1 MTEKIDKYKVQA
13 ALVRSFFDAFSHG
26 VIESQVE
33 DPKEKTTPQSV
44 KKLMLEHYEH
54 IAPAFFDTMFF
65 PLAAMNY
72 KYEDIA
78 ALACEAQQR
87 GDDMMALVRTACGD
101 EAYYNAMVEEYK
113 RNFSMLLAGRYLSNA
128 DHLEGYVRKAEDET
142 EASVDSDRAI
152 ELTVRVVMFAYVRG
166 LRQTGEDARS
176 DRSVHLG
183 QVHPLGENAR
193 SDRSVHLRQ
202 VHPLGENARSD
213 RSVHLGQ
220 VHPLR
225 GATLFRLMLD
235 AMNILLLDEA
245 VDFADEEA
253 ADLASLFLKVCKTQ
267 HNFTVMTDEMDRTYS
282 ELMKE

>member
-33 DPKEKTTPQSV
+33 DPKEKTTSQSV

-78 ALACEAQQR
+78 ALAREAQQR

-101 EAYYNAMVEEYK
+101 EAYYNAMVDEYK

-128 DHLEGYVRKAEDET
+128 DHLEGYVRKAEAET

-166 LRQTGEDARS
+166 LRQTGESARF

-183 QVHPLGENAR
+183 QVHPLGEDAR
-193 SDRSVHLRQ
+193 SDRSVHLR
-202 VHPLGENARSD
+202 
-213 RSVHLGQ
+213 Q

-253 ADLASLFLKVCKTQ
+253 ADLASLFLKVCQTQ

>member
-1 MTEKIDKYKVQA
+1 M
-13 ALVRSFFDAFSHG
+13 RSFFDAFSHG

-78 ALACEAQQR
+78 ALAREAQQR

-183 QVHPLGENAR
+183 QVHPLGEDAR
-193 SDRSVHLRQ
+193 SDRSVHLR
-202 VHPLGENARSD
+202 
-213 RSVHLGQ
+213 Q

-245 VDFADEEA
+245 VDFADAEA
-253 ADLASLFLKVCKTQ
+253 ADLASLFLRVCQTQ

>member
-1 MTEKIDKYKVQA
+1 M
-13 ALVRSFFDAFSHG
+13 RSFFDAFSHG
-26 VIESQVE
+26 VIDSQVE

-78 ALACEAQQR
+78 ALAREAQQR
-87 GDDMMALVRTACGD
+87 GDDMMALVRTACGND
-101 EAYYNAMVEEYK
+101 AYYNAMVEEYK

-202 VHPLGENARSD
+202 VHPL
-213 RSVHLGQ
+213 
-220 VHPLR
+220 R

-245 VDFADEEA
+245 VDFADAEA
-253 ADLASLFLKVCKTQ
+253 ADLASLFLKVCQTQ

>member
-1 MTEKIDKYKVQA
+1 M
-13 ALVRSFFDAFSHG
+13 RSFFDAFSHG

-33 DPKEKTTPQSV
+33 DRKEKTTPQSV

-78 ALACEAQQR
+78 ALAREAQQR

-113 RNFSMLLAGRYLSNA
+113 RNFSMLLAGKYLSNA
-128 DHLEGYVRKAEDET
+128 DHLEGYVRKAKEET

-166 LRQTGEDARS
+166 LRQTGESARF
-176 DRSVHLG
+176 
-183 QVHPLGENAR
+183 
-193 SDRSVHLRQ
+193 
-202 VHPLGENARSD
+202 D

-235 AMNILLLDEA
+235 AMNILLLDKA
-245 VDFADEEA
+245 VDFADAEA
-253 ADLASLFLKVCKTQ
+253 ADLASLFLKVCQTQ

>member
-1 MTEKIDKYKVQA
+1 M
-13 ALVRSFFDAFSHG
+13 RSFFDAFSHG
-26 VIESQVE
+26 VIDSQVE

-54 IAPAFFDTMFF
+54 IALAFFDTMFF

-78 ALACEAQQR
+78 ALAREAQQR
-87 GDDMMALVRTACGD
+87 GNDMMALVRTACGD

-166 LRQTGEDARS
+166 LRQTGESARS
-176 DRSVHLG
+176 D
-183 QVHPLGENAR
+183 Q
-193 SDRSVHLRQ
+193 
-202 VHPLGENARSD
+202 
-213 RSVHLGQ
+213 SVHLGQ

-245 VDFADEEA
+245 VDFADAEA
-253 ADLASLFLKVCKTQ
+253 ADLASLFLKVCQTQ

>member
-33 DPKEKTTPQSV
+33 DQKEKTTPQSV

-78 ALACEAQQR
+78 ALAREAQQR

-128 DHLEGYVRKAEDET
+128 DHLEGYVRKAEEET

-166 LRQTGEDARS
+166 LRQTGESARF

-183 QVHPLGENAR
+183 QVHPLGE
-193 SDRSVHLRQ
+193 
-202 VHPLGENARSD
+202 GARSD

-220 VHPLR
+220 VQPNQ
-225 GATLFRLMLD
+225 ATLFRLMLD

-245 VDFADEEA
+245 VDFADAEA
-253 ADLASLFLKVCKTQ
+253 ADLASLFLKVCQTQ

>member
-1 MTEKIDKYKVQA
+1 M
-13 ALVRSFFDAFSHG
+13 RSFFDAFSHG

-33 DPKEKTTPQSV
+33 DRNEKTTPQSV

-78 ALACEAQQR
+78 ALAREAQQR

-113 RNFSMLLAGRYLSNA
+113 RNFSMLLAGKYLSNA
-128 DHLEGYVRKAEDET
+128 DHLEGYVRKAKEET

-166 LRQTGEDARS
+166 LRQTGESARF
-176 DRSVHLG
+176 
-183 QVHPLGENAR
+183 
-193 SDRSVHLRQ
+193 
-202 VHPLGENARSD
+202 D

-245 VDFADEEA
+245 VDFADAEA
-253 ADLASLFLKVCKTQ
+253 ADLASLFLKVCQTQ
-267 HNFTVMTDEMDRTYS
+267 HNFTVMTNEMDRTYS

>member
-1 MTEKIDKYKVQA
+1 M
-13 ALVRSFFDAFSHG
+13 RSFFDAFSHG
-26 VIESQVE
+26 VIDSQVE

-78 ALACEAQQR
+78 ALAREAQQR
-87 GDDMMALVRTACGD
+87 GDDMMALVRTACGN

-128 DHLEGYVRKAEDET
+128 DHLEGYVRKAEEET

-166 LRQTGEDARS
+166 LRQTGESARF
-176 DRSVHLG
+176 
-183 QVHPLGENAR
+183 
-193 SDRSVHLRQ
+193 
-202 VHPLGENARSD
+202 D

-245 VDFADEEA
+245 VDFADAEA
-253 ADLASLFLKVCKTQ
+253 ADLASLFLKVCQTQ

>member
-78 ALACEAQQR
+78 ALAREAQQR

-176 DRSVHLG
+176 DRSVHLR
-183 QVHPLGENAR
+183 QVHPLGKDAR
-193 SDRSVHLRQ
+193 SDRSVHLR
-202 VHPLGENARSD
+202 
-213 RSVHLGQ
+213 Q

-245 VDFADEEA
+245 VDFADAEA
-253 ADLASLFLKVCKTQ
+253 ADLASLFLKVCQTQ

>member
-54 IAPAFFDTMFF
+54 IAPAFFDIMFF

-78 ALACEAQQR
+78 ALAREAQQR
-87 GDDMMALVRTACGD
+87 GDDMMALVRTACGN

-128 DHLEGYVRKAEDET
+128 DHLEGYVRKAEAET

-183 QVHPLGENAR
+183 QVHPLGEDAR
-193 SDRSVHLRQ
+193 SDRSVHLK
-202 VHPLGENARSD
+202 
-213 RSVHLGQ
+213 Q

-245 VDFADEEA
+245 VDFADAEA
-253 ADLASLFLKVCKTQ
+253 ADLASLFLKVCQTQ

>member
-1 MTEKIDKYKVQA
+1 M
-13 ALVRSFFDAFSHG
+13 RSFFDAFSHG

-78 ALACEAQQR
+78 ALAREAQQR
-87 GDDMMALVRTACGD
+87 GDDMMALVRTACGN

-128 DHLEGYVRKAEDET
+128 DHLEGYVRKAEAET

-183 QVHPLGENAR
+183 QVHPL
-193 SDRSVHLRQ
+193 
-202 VHPLGENARSD
+202 
-213 RSVHLGQ
+213 
-220 VHPLR
+220 R

-245 VDFADEEA
+245 VDFADAEA
-253 ADLASLFLKVCKTQ
+253 ADLASLFLKVCQTQ

>member
-1 MTEKIDKYKVQA
+1 M
-13 ALVRSFFDAFSHG
+13 RSFFDAFSHG
-26 VIESQVE
+26 VIESLVE
-33 DPKEKTTPQSV
+33 DRNEKTTPQSV

-78 ALACEAQQR
+78 ALAREAQQR

-113 RNFSMLLAGRYLSNA
+113 RNFSMLLAGKYLSNA
-128 DHLEGYVRKAEDET
+128 DHLEGYVRKAKEET

-166 LRQTGEDARS
+166 LRQTGESARF
-176 DRSVHLG
+176 DK
-183 QVHPLGENAR
+183 
-193 SDRSVHLRQ
+193 
-202 VHPLGENARSD
+202 
-213 RSVHLGQ
+213 SVHLGQ

-245 VDFADEEA
+245 VDFADAEA
-253 ADLASLFLKVCKTQ
+253 SDLASLFLKVCQTQ
-267 HNFTVMTDEMDRTYS
+267 HNFTVMTNEMDRTYS

>member
-33 DPKEKTTPQSV
+33 DPKDKTTPQSV

-72 KYEDIA
+72 KYEDIV
-78 ALACEAQQR
+78 ALAREAQQR
-87 GDDMMALVRTACGD
+87 GDDMMALVRTACGN

-113 RNFSMLLAGRYLSNA
+113 RNFSMLLAGKYLSNA
-128 DHLEGYVRKAEDET
+128 DHLKGYVRKAEEET

-166 LRQTGEDARS
+166 LRQTGEGAHFDK
-176 DRSVHLG
+176 
-183 QVHPLGENAR
+183 
-193 SDRSVHLRQ
+193 SVHLRQ
-202 VHPLGENARSD
+202 VHPLGEGARFD
-213 RSVHLGQ
+213 KSVHFLLWQAAKPSGDK
-220 VHPLR
+220 VHPQR

-245 VDFADEEA
+245 VDFADAEA
-253 ADLASLFLKVCKTQ
+253 ADLASLFLKVCQTQ

>member
-1 MTEKIDKYKVQA
+1 M
-13 ALVRSFFDAFSHG
+13 RSFFDAFSHG

-78 ALACEAQQR
+78 ALAREAQQR

-128 DHLEGYVRKAEDET
+128 DHLEGYVRKAEAET

-166 LRQTGEDARS
+166 LRQTGESARF

-183 QVHPLGENAR
+183 QVHPLVEDAR
-193 SDRSVHLRQ
+193 SDQSVHLR
-202 VHPLGENARSD
+202 
-213 RSVHLGQ
+213 Q

-245 VDFADEEA
+245 VDFADAEA
-253 ADLASLFLKVCKTQ
+253 ADLASLFLKVCQTQ

>member
-26 VIESQVE
+26 VIDSQVE

-78 ALACEAQQR
+78 ALAREAQQR

-183 QVHPLGENAR
+183 QVHPLGEDAR
-193 SDRSVHLRQ
+193 SDQ
-202 VHPLGENARSD
+202 
-213 RSVHLGQ
+213 SVHLGQ

-245 VDFADEEA
+245 VDFADAEA
-253 ADLASLFLKVCKTQ
+253 ADLASLFLKVCQTQ

>member
-1 MTEKIDKYKVQA
+1 M
-13 ALVRSFFDAFSHG
+13 RSFFDAFSHG

-33 DPKEKTTPQSV
+33 DRKEKTTPQSV

-78 ALACEAQQR
+78 TLAREAQQR
-87 GDDMMALVRTACGD
+87 GDDMMALVRTACGN

-113 RNFSMLLAGRYLSNA
+113 RNFSMLLAGKYLSNA
-128 DHLEGYVRKAEDET
+128 DHLEGYVRKAEAET

-166 LRQTGEDARS
+166 LRQTGESARF
-176 DRSVHLG
+176 
-183 QVHPLGENAR
+183 
-193 SDRSVHLRQ
+193 
-202 VHPLGENARSD
+202 D

-235 AMNILLLDEA
+235 AMNILLLDKA
-245 VDFADEEA
+245 VDFADAEA
-253 ADLASLFLKVCKTQ
+253 VDLASLFLKVCQTQ
-267 HNFTVMTDEMDRTYS
+267 HNFTVMTNEMDRTYS

>member
-1 MTEKIDKYKVQA
+1 MAKKIDKYKVQA

-33 DPKEKTTPQSV
+33 DQKEKTTPQSV

-54 IAPAFFDTMFF
+54 IAPAFFDIMFF

-78 ALACEAQQR
+78 ALAREAQQR

-128 DHLEGYVRKAEDET
+128 DHLEGYVRKAEAET
-142 EASVDSDRAI
+142 EALVDSDRAI

-166 LRQTGEDARS
+166 LRQTKKDGM
-176 DRSVHLG
+176 
-183 QVHPLGENAR
+183 QPN
-193 SDRSVHLRQ
+193 Q
-202 VHPLGENARSD
+202 
-213 RSVHLGQ
+213 
-220 VHPLR
+220 
-225 GATLFRLMLD
+225 ATLFRLMLD

-245 VDFADEEA
+245 VDFADAEA
-253 ADLASLFLKVCKTQ
+253 ADLASLFLKVCQTQ

>member
-1 MTEKIDKYKVQA
+1 M
-13 ALVRSFFDAFSHG
+13 RSFFDAFSHG

-33 DPKEKTTPQSV
+33 DRNEKTTPQSV

-78 ALACEAQQR
+78 TLAREAQQR

-128 DHLEGYVRKAEDET
+128 DHLEGYVRKAKEET

-166 LRQTGEDARS
+166 LRQTGEGARF
-176 DRSVHLG
+176 DRS
-183 QVHPLGENAR
+183 A
-193 SDRSVHLRQ
+193 
-202 VHPLGENARSD
+202 
-213 RSVHLGQ
+213 HLGQ

-245 VDFADEEA
+245 VDFADAEA
-253 ADLASLFLKVCKTQ
+253 SDLASLFLKVCQTQ

>member
-78 ALACEAQQR
+78 ALAREAQQR
-87 GDDMMALVRTACGD
+87 GDDMMALVRTACGND
-101 EAYYNAMVEEYK
+101 AYYNAMVEEYK

-128 DHLEGYVRKAEDET
+128 DHLEGYVRKAEAET

-166 LRQTGEDARS
+166 LRQTGESARF

-183 QVHPLGENAR
+183 QVHPLGE
-193 SDRSVHLRQ
+193 D
-202 VHPLGENARSD
+202 ARSD

-245 VDFADEEA
+245 VDFADAEA
-253 ADLASLFLKVCKTQ
+253 ADLASLFLKVCQTQ

>member
-1 MTEKIDKYKVQA
+1 M
-13 ALVRSFFDAFSHG
+13 RSFFDAFSHG
-26 VIESQVE
+26 VIDSQVE

-78 ALACEAQQR
+78 ALAREAQQR
-87 GDDMMALVRTACGD
+87 GDDIMALVRTACGN

-166 LRQTGEDARS
+166 LRQTGEDARF
-176 DRSVHLG
+176 DKSVHLG
-183 QVHPLGENAR
+183 QVHPLGEDAR
-193 SDRSVHLRQ
+193 F
-202 VHPLGENARSD
+202 D

-245 VDFADEEA
+245 VDFADAEA
-253 ADLASLFLKVCKTQ
+253 ADLASLFLKVCQTQ

>member
-1 MTEKIDKYKVQA
+1 M
-13 ALVRSFFDAFSHG
+13 RSFFDAFSHG

-33 DPKEKTTPQSV
+33 DRKEKTTPQSV

-78 ALACEAQQR
+78 ALAREAQQR
-87 GDDMMALVRTACGD
+87 GDDMMALVRTACGN

-113 RNFSMLLAGRYLSNA
+113 RNFSMLLAGKYLSNA
-128 DHLEGYVRKAEDET
+128 DHLEGYVRKAKEET

-166 LRQTGEDARS
+166 LRQTGESARF
-176 DRSVHLG
+176 DK
-183 QVHPLGENAR
+183 
-193 SDRSVHLRQ
+193 
-202 VHPLGENARSD
+202 
-213 RSVHLGQ
+213 SVHLGQ

-225 GATLFRLMLD
+225 GATLYRLMLD

-245 VDFADEEA
+245 VDFADAEA
-253 ADLASLFLKVCKTQ
+253 ADLASLFLKVCQTQ
-267 HNFTVMTDEMDRTYS
+267 HNFTVMTDEMDHTYS

>member
-1 MTEKIDKYKVQA
+1 M
-13 ALVRSFFDAFSHG
+13 RSFFDAFSHG

-78 ALACEAQQR
+78 ALAREAQQR
-87 GDDMMALVRTACGD
+87 GDDMMALVRTACGN

-128 DHLEGYVRKAEDET
+128 DHLEGYVRKAEAET
-142 EASVDSDRAI
+142 EASVGSDRAI

-166 LRQTGEDARS
+166 LRQTGED
-176 DRSVHLG
+176 
-183 QVHPLGENAR
+183 
-193 SDRSVHLRQ
+193 
-202 VHPLGENARSD
+202 ARSD

-253 ADLASLFLKVCKTQ
+253 ADLASLFLKVCQTQ

>member
-78 ALACEAQQR
+78 ALAREAQQR
-87 GDDMMALVRTACGD
+87 GDDMMALVRTACDD

-128 DHLEGYVRKAEDET
+128 DHLEGYVRKAEAET
-142 EASVDSDRAI
+142 ETSVDTDRAI

-176 DRSVHLG
+176 DRSVHLR
-183 QVHPLGENAR
+183 QVHPLGEDAR
-193 SDRSVHLRQ
+193 SDRSVHLK
-202 VHPLGENARSD
+202 
-213 RSVHLGQ
+213 Q

-245 VDFADEEA
+245 VDFADAEA
-253 ADLASLFLKVCKTQ
+253 ADLASLFLKVCQTQ

>member
-1 MTEKIDKYKVQA
+1 M
-13 ALVRSFFDAFSHG
+13 RSFFDAFSHG

-33 DPKEKTTPQSV
+33 DRNEKTTPQSV

-72 KYEDIA
+72 KYEEIA
-78 ALACEAQQR
+78 ALAREAQQR
-87 GDDMMALVRTACGD
+87 GDDMMALVRTACGN

-113 RNFSMLLAGRYLSNA
+113 RNFSMLLAGKYLSNA
-128 DHLEGYVRKAEDET
+128 DHLEGYVRKAKEET

-166 LRQTGEDARS
+166 LRQTGEDVRF
-176 DRSVHLG
+176 DRS
-183 QVHPLGENAR
+183 A
-193 SDRSVHLRQ
+193 
-202 VHPLGENARSD
+202 
-213 RSVHLGQ
+213 HLGQ

-245 VDFADEEA
+245 VDFADAEA
-253 ADLASLFLKVCKTQ
+253 ADLASLFLKVCQTQ

>member
-1 MTEKIDKYKVQA
+1 M
-13 ALVRSFFDAFSHG
+13 RSFFDAFSHG

-78 ALACEAQQR
+78 ALAREAQQR
-87 GDDMMALVRTACGD
+87 GDDMMALVRTACGN
-101 EAYYNAMVEEYK
+101 EAYYNALVEEYK

-128 DHLEGYVRKAEDET
+128 DHLEGYVRKAEAET

-166 LRQTGEDARS
+166 LRQTKKDGM
-176 DRSVHLG
+176 
-183 QVHPLGENAR
+183 QPN
-193 SDRSVHLRQ
+193 Q
-202 VHPLGENARSD
+202 
-213 RSVHLGQ
+213 
-220 VHPLR
+220 
-225 GATLFRLMLD
+225 ATLFRLMLD

-245 VDFADEEA
+245 VDFADAEA
-253 ADLASLFLKVCKTQ
+253 ADLASLFLKVCQTQ

>member
-1 MTEKIDKYKVQA
+1 M
-13 ALVRSFFDAFSHG
+13 RSFFDAFSHG

-78 ALACEAQQR
+78 ALAREAQQR

-128 DHLEGYVRKAEDET
+128 DHLKGYVRKAEAET

-176 DRSVHLG
+176 DRSVHL
-183 QVHPLGENAR
+183 R
-193 SDRSVHLRQ
+193 
-202 VHPLGENARSD
+202 
-213 RSVHLGQ
+213 Q

-245 VDFADEEA
+245 VDFADAEA
-253 ADLASLFLKVCKTQ
+253 ADLASLFLKVCQTQ

>member
-1 MTEKIDKYKVQA
+1 M
-13 ALVRSFFDAFSHG
+13 RSFFDAFSHG

-33 DPKEKTTPQSV
+33 DRNEKTTPQSV

-54 IAPAFFDTMFF
+54 IAPAFFDIMFF

-78 ALACEAQQR
+78 ALAREAQQR

-113 RNFSMLLAGRYLSNA
+113 RNFSMLLAGKYLSNA
-128 DHLEGYVRKAEDET
+128 DHLEGYVRKAKEET

-166 LRQTGEDARS
+166 LRQTGES
-176 DRSVHLG
+176 
-183 QVHPLGENAR
+183 
-193 SDRSVHLRQ
+193 
-202 VHPLGENARSD
+202 ARSD

-245 VDFADEEA
+245 VDFADAEA
-253 ADLASLFLKVCKTQ
+253 ADLASLFLKVCQTQ

>member
-1 MTEKIDKYKVQA
+1 MTKKIDKYKVQA

-26 VIESQVE
+26 VIESQME
-33 DPKEKTTPQSV
+33 DRNEKTTPQSV

-78 ALACEAQQR
+78 ALAREAQQR

-101 EAYYNAMVEEYK
+101 EAYYNALVEEYK

-128 DHLEGYVRKAEDET
+128 DHLEGYVRKAEAET

-166 LRQTGEDARS
+166 LRQTGEGARF
-176 DRSVHLG
+176 DRSVQLG

-193 SDRSVHLRQ
+193 SDRSAHLI
-202 VHPLGENARSD
+202 
-213 RSVHLGQ
+213 Q

-245 VDFADEEA
+245 VDFADADA
-253 ADLASLFLKVCKTQ
+253 ADLASLFLKVCQTQ
-267 HNFTVMTDEMDRTYS
+267 HNFTVMTNEMDRTYS

>member
-78 ALACEAQQR
+78 ALAREAQQR
-87 GDDMMALVRTACGD
+87 GDDMMALVRTACGN

-176 DRSVHLG
+176 DRSVHL
-183 QVHPLGENAR
+183 
-193 SDRSVHLRQ
+193 RQ
-202 VHPLGENARSD
+202 VHPLGEDARSD
-213 RSVHLGQ
+213 QSVHLRQ

-245 VDFADEEA
+245 VDFADAEA
-253 ADLASLFLKVCKTQ
+253 TDLASLFLKVCQTQ

>member
-1 MTEKIDKYKVQA
+1 M
-13 ALVRSFFDAFSHG
+13 RSFFDAFSHG

-33 DPKEKTTPQSV
+33 DRNEKTTPQSV

-72 KYEDIA
+72 KYEEIA
-78 ALACEAQQR
+78 ALAREAQQR
-87 GDDMMALVRTACGD
+87 GDDMMALVRTACGN

-113 RNFSMLLAGRYLSNA
+113 RNFSMLLAGKYLSNA
-128 DHLEGYVRKAEDET
+128 DHLEGYVRKAKEET

-166 LRQTGEDARS
+166 LRQTGKGARF
-176 DRSVHLG
+176 
-183 QVHPLGENAR
+183 
-193 SDRSVHLRQ
+193 DRSVHLR
-202 VHPLGENARSD
+202 
-213 RSVHLGQ
+213 Q

-235 AMNILLLDEA
+235 AMNILLLDKA
-245 VDFADEEA
+245 VDFADAEA
-253 ADLASLFLKVCKTQ
+253 TDLASLFLKVCQTQ

>member
-1 MTEKIDKYKVQA
+1 M
-13 ALVRSFFDAFSHG
+13 RSFFDAFSHG
-26 VIESQVE
+26 VIESQME

-78 ALACEAQQR
+78 ALAREAQQR

-128 DHLEGYVRKAEDET
+128 DHLEGYVRKAEAET

-166 LRQTGEDARS
+166 LRQTGEGARF
-176 DRSVHLG
+176 DRSVQLG

-193 SDRSVHLRQ
+193 SDRSAHLR
-202 VHPLGENARSD
+202 
-213 RSVHLGQ
+213 Q

-245 VDFADEEA
+245 VDFADAEA
-253 ADLASLFLKVCKTQ
+253 ADLASLFFKVCQTQ
-267 HNFTVMTDEMDRTYS
+267 HNFTVMTNEMDRTYS

>member
-1 MTEKIDKYKVQA
+1 M
-13 ALVRSFFDAFSHG
+13 RSFFDAFSHG

-33 DPKEKTTPQSV
+33 DRKEKTTPQSV

-54 IAPAFFDTMFF
+54 IAPAFFDIMFF

-72 KYEDIA
+72 KYEEIA
-78 ALACEAQQR
+78 ALAREAQQR
-87 GDDMMALVRTACGD
+87 GDDMMALVRTACGN

-113 RNFSMLLAGRYLSNA
+113 RNFSMLLAGKYLSNA
-128 DHLEGYVRKAEDET
+128 DHLEGYVRKAKEET
-142 EASVDSDRAI
+142 EVSVDSDRAI

-166 LRQTGEDARS
+166 LRQTGEGARF
-176 DRSVHLG
+176 DRSAHLG
-183 QVHPLGENAR
+183 QVHPQQKDAR
-193 SDRSVHLRQ
+193 F
-202 VHPLGENARSD
+202 D

-245 VDFADEEA
+245 VDFADAEA
-253 ADLASLFLKVCKTQ
+253 ADLASLFLKVCQTQ
-267 HNFTVMTDEMDRTYS
+267 HNFTVMTNEMDRTYS

>member
-26 VIESQVE
+26 VIESQME
-33 DPKEKTTPQSV
+33 DRNEKTTPQSV

-72 KYEDIA
+72 KYEDIV
-78 ALACEAQQR
+78 ALAREAQQR

-128 DHLEGYVRKAEDET
+128 DHLEGYVRKAEAET

-166 LRQTGEDARS
+166 LRQTVEGARF
-176 DRSVHLG
+176 DRSVQLG

-193 SDRSVHLRQ
+193 SDRSAHLI
-202 VHPLGENARSD
+202 
-213 RSVHLGQ
+213 Q

-245 VDFADEEA
+245 VDFADADA
-253 ADLASLFLKVCKTQ
+253 ADLASLFLKVCQTQ

>member
-26 VIESQVE
+26 VIESQME
-33 DPKEKTTPQSV
+33 DRNEKTTPQSV

-78 ALACEAQQR
+78 ALAREAQQR

-128 DHLEGYVRKAEDET
+128 DHLAGYVRKADDET

-166 LRQTGEDARS
+166 LRF
-176 DRSVHLG
+176 DRSVQLG

-193 SDRSVHLRQ
+193 SDRSAHLR
-202 VHPLGENARSD
+202 
-213 RSVHLGQ
+213 Q

-245 VDFADEEA
+245 VDFADAEA
-253 ADLASLFLKVCKTQ
+253 ADLASLFLKVCQTQ
-267 HNFTVMTDEMDRTYS
+267 HNFTVMTNEMDRTYS

>member
-1 MTEKIDKYKVQA
+1 M
-13 ALVRSFFDAFSHG
+13 VRSFFDAFSHG

-33 DPKEKTTPQSV
+33 DRKEKTTPQSV

-78 ALACEAQQR
+78 ALAREAQQR

-113 RNFSMLLAGRYLSNA
+113 RNFSMLLAGKYLSNA
-128 DHLEGYVRKAEDET
+128 DHLEGYVRKAKEET

-166 LRQTGEDARS
+166 LRQTGEGARF

-183 QVHPLGENAR
+183 QVY
-193 SDRSVHLRQ
+193 
-202 VHPLGENARSD
+202 
-213 RSVHLGQ
+213 
-220 VHPLR
+220 PLR

-235 AMNILLLDEA
+235 AMNILLLDKA
-245 VDFADEEA
+245 VDFADAEA
-253 ADLASLFLKVCKTQ
+253 ADLASLFLKVCQTQ
-267 HNFTVMTDEMDRTYS
+267 HNFTVMTNEMDRTYS

>member
-1 MTEKIDKYKVQA
+1 M
-13 ALVRSFFDAFSHG
+13 RSFFDAFSHG

-78 ALACEAQQR
+78 ALAREAQQR

-176 DRSVHLG
+176 D
-183 QVHPLGENAR
+183 Q
-193 SDRSVHLRQ
+193 SVHLRQ
-202 VHPLGENARSD
+202 VHPLGKDARSD

-245 VDFADEEA
+245 VDFADAEA
-253 ADLASLFLKVCKTQ
+253 ADLASLFLKVCQTQ

>member
-1 MTEKIDKYKVQA
+1 M
-13 ALVRSFFDAFSHG
+13 RSFFDAFSHG

-33 DPKEKTTPQSV
+33 DRNEKTTPQSV

-78 ALACEAQQR
+78 ALAREAQQR
-87 GDDMMALVRTACGD
+87 GDDMMALVRTACGN

-113 RNFSMLLAGRYLSNA
+113 RNFSMLLAGKYLSNA
-128 DHLEGYVRKAEDET
+128 DHLEGYVRKAKEET
-142 EASVDSDRAI
+142 EVSVDSDRAI

-166 LRQTGEDARS
+166 LRQTGKDARF
-176 DRSVHLG
+176 DRS
-183 QVHPLGENAR
+183 A
-193 SDRSVHLRQ
+193 HLR
-202 VHPLGENARSD
+202 
-213 RSVHLGQ
+213 Q

-245 VDFADEEA
+245 VDFADAEA
-253 ADLASLFLKVCKTQ
+253 TDLASLFLKVCQTQ

>member
-26 VIESQVE
+26 VIDSQVE

-78 ALACEAQQR
+78 ALAREAQQR

-142 EASVDSDRAI
+142 EALVDSDRAI

-183 QVHPLGENAR
+183 QVHPLGEDAR
-193 SDRSVHLRQ
+193 SDQSVHLR
-202 VHPLGENARSD
+202 
-213 RSVHLGQ
+213 Q

-245 VDFADEEA
+245 VDFADAEA
-253 ADLASLFLKVCKTQ
+253 ADLASLFLKVCQTQ

>member
-78 ALACEAQQR
+78 ALAREAQQR

-176 DRSVHLG
+176 D
-183 QVHPLGENAR
+183 Q
-193 SDRSVHLRQ
+193 SVHLRQ
-202 VHPLGENARSD
+202 VHPLGKDARSD
-213 RSVHLGQ
+213 RSVHLKQ

-245 VDFADEEA
+245 ADFADAEA
-253 ADLASLFLKVCKTQ
+253 ADLASLFLKVCQTQ

>member
-78 ALACEAQQR
+78 ALAREAQQR
-87 GDDMMALVRTACGD
+87 GDDMMALVRTACGN

-128 DHLEGYVRKAEDET
+128 DHLEGYVRKAEAET
-142 EASVDSDRAI
+142 EALVDSDRAI

-183 QVHPLGENAR
+183 QVHPLGEDAR
-193 SDRSVHLRQ
+193 SDQSVHLR
-202 VHPLGENARSD
+202 
-213 RSVHLGQ
+213 Q

-245 VDFADEEA
+245 VDFADVEA
-253 ADLASLFLKVCKTQ
+253 ADLASLFLKVCQTQ